1 MASYIVV
8 GCLILFDIITGIA
21 KALYKG
27 GINSSLLRVGLFHKL
42 SEVLAVIGAALFE
55 YGSPFLNVQIGFPL
69 VDAVT
74 LYISVMEITSILEN
88 LGEINPTLGK
98 MFRPYLE
105 KLKGKSNKE
114 DDKKE

>member
-42 SEVLAVIGAALFE
+42 SEVLTVIGAGLFE
-55 YGSPFLNVQIGFPL
+55 YGSTFLSIQIDFPL
-69 VDAVT
+69 VEAVT
-74 LYISVMEITSILEN
+74 LYISIMELTSILEN

-98 MFRPYLE
+98 IFKPYLE
-105 KLKGKSNKE
+105 KLKDKSNKD